1 MERIYER
8 EPREPQSD
16 PNSRRQVRRPKK
28 RSEWMNVLLFYV
40 LPFLI
45 INGVLFIL
53 VSARPH
59 ITIQVADTK
68 DYKTSSVTVTLSS
81 LLPITE
87 FTSAQEGAELLLTRE
102 KRNLYTGEISKNGV
116 IEIYA
121 KTINGMT
128 ALQYEHVNILDDV
141 APVINDQYTMEDGI
155 LTITFE
161 DSQSGLDPASIT
173 AVTPSGISNA
183 PIWSDKLTGTFSFA
197 MGEEPLIIHASDLAG
212 NVMQATFST
221 HTQVLDPDGNPLEA
235 SAAQEPLPPE
245 AASEQSPSPETEIP
259 AESAWEARSEEGE
272 SPTAG
277 QLQTSIPAETQPE
290 ATTSADGQQN
300 GEVSIYIDTTT
311 P

>member
-1 MERIYER
+1 MERIYKRESR
-8 EPREPQSD
+8 EPKAD
-16 PNSRRQVRRPKK
+16 PSSRQIRRPKK

-45 INGVLFIL
+45 VNSLLFVL

-68 DYKTSSVTVTLSS
+68 DYKTSTVTVTISS

-87 FTSAQEGAELLLTRE
+87 FTSAQEGAELPLTQE
-102 KRNLYTGEISKNGV
+102 KRNIYTGEIFKNGV

-141 APVINDQYTMEDGI
+141 APVINDQYAIEDGI

-173 AVTPSGISNA
+173 ALTPSGIPSA
-183 PIWSDKLTGTFSFA
+183 PIWSDKLTGTFSFS
-197 MGEEPLIIHASDLAG
+197 MGDEPLIIHASDLAG
-212 NVMQATFST
+212 NAMQATFST
-221 HTQVLDPDGNPLEA
+221 HTEVLDPNGNPVESPVSQDSLLSDTAEQPP
-235 SAAQEPLPPE
+235 SA
-245 AASEQSPSPETEIP
+245 SPETEVQI
-259 AESAWEARSEEGE
+259 EDSSEAS
-272 SPTAG
+272 
-277 QLQTSIPAETQPE
+277 LAETAAPALSQPE
-290 ATTSADGQQN
+290 TSVPASEQQN